1 MPSRDGLRRSRRRMS
16 RKLHH
21 FEIPGE
27 LLKRGFWLYVWRI
40 TAPNAEVFHYVGR
53 TGDSSSI
60 NAQSPFSRVSGH
72 LGTNQSANQIQ
83 KHLSKHEVD
92 ILTCSKIELIA
103 LGPLLDEIKERD
115 EHRRRR
121 DILAALEK
129 KLCDHMVRSGYRV
142 MNVVKSQKHLD
153 QKLWDKVRLEFSK
166 QFPRLSEP

>member
-1 MPSRDGLRRSRRRMS
+1 MS
-16 RKLHH
+16 AKLHH
-21 FEIPGE
+21 FEIPGG
-27 LLKRGFWLYVWRI
+27 LLKRGFWLYIWRI
-40 TAPNAEVFHYVGR
+40 TAPNADVFHYVGR

-92 ILTCSKIELIA
+92 ILNCSKIELIA

-121 DILAALEK
+121 DVLAALERE
-129 KLCDHMVRSGYRV
+129 LCDHMVQSGYKV
-142 MNVVKSQKHLD
+142 MNVVKSRKPLNQT
-153 QKLWDKVRLEFSK
+153 LWNDVRLEFSK
-166 QFPRLSEP
+166 QFPNLVEM